1 MRISYWSSDVCSSD
15 LLLVELDQAESV
27 AERIGEH
34 RLSAIG
40 QVQCLALLHRAGG
53 TGARDR
59 IAQVGDGK
67 IGMHRGP
74 VPVVM
79 AKVAAAGTGRRP
91 RGLEDQI
98 DGHLAPGQLDDVVVE
113 PPELGRS

>member
-1 MRISYWSSDVCSSD
+1 MIRRPPRSTRTDTLFPYTTLFRS
-15 LLLVELDQAESV
+15 VELDQAESV

-91 RGLEDQI
+91 REI
-98 DGHLAPGQLDDVVVE
+98 
-113 PPELGRS
+113 GRAHV

>member
-40 QVQCLALLHRAGG
+40 PVQCLALLHRAGG

-79 AKVAAAGTGRRP
+79 RSEERRV
-91 RGLEDQI
+91 GKECVSQC
-98 DGHLAPGQLDDVVVE
+98 
-113 PPELGRS
+113 RSRWSTYH